1 MLGLS
6 SSKIKLHSVVNI
18 HLLKDSSVLGQ
29 KVVAIFSSQSDRHV
43 IVTCRI

>member
-29 KVVAIFSSQSDRHV
+29 KLLLFLVHK
-43 IVTCRI
+43 VTAM